1 MPSQGRPL
9 RPTLVADACPGG
21 LLLPQVKRE
30 PPATLEVRG
39 WPPTRGP
46 KKCSSFLGARDSF
59 LLVRTPRGS
68 AAHRGSCPSR
78 TVGQSGALVR
88 EDRFALR
95 TRERVLAPTWTIR
108 EPLAS
113 RAPGACRPEMPSHLE
128 HCGAR
133 HCQRTPSEQLVGSAF
148 CPRLSEEPGRCRHA
162 VKALFPD
169 AEQIPRE
176 TQGKLH
182 LPSQS

>member
-1 MPSQGRPL
+1 M
-9 RPTLVADACPGG
+9 ADTCPGR

-39 WPPTRGP
+39 WPQEVFFIPGGQRLISSCEDPTWL
-46 KKCSSFLGARDSF
+46 SS
-59 LLVRTPRGS
+59 TPGVL
-68 AAHRGSCPSR
+68 PQQ
-78 TVGQSGALVR
+78 TVGQPGALVR
-88 EDRFALR
+88 KERFALQ

-128 HCGAR
+128 HCRAR
-133 HCQRTPSEQLVGSAF
+133 HCQRTPGEWLLGSAF
-148 CPRLSEEPGRCRHA
+148 CPRLSGETGGCRHA

-169 AEQIPRE
+169 AEQIPEE
-176 TQGKLH
+176 TRGKLH